1 MVCDHFLA
9 YAPKARPLLLMLD
22 GHVSHYQPEL
32 VRLAAKESIILF
44 CLPPHCTHLAQPL
57 DKGVFSPLKTYWPQ
71 ECARFMENNP
81 GELVTKRNFSVIFSQ
96 AWYRAMTTKTI
107 VPSFRAPGVY
117 PFNREAIHVP
127 DLYKPTCDRLDTGV
141 ISYLPLYS
149 PAPKRSSACTM
160 ASVPTPQF
168 SKSEQELFHTRRE
181 NGYDITSDHRYNQW
195 LLLTRR
201 MTNS

>member
-1 MVCDHFLA
+1 MYGMGSGWVDTELFEAWFYDLFLA

-57 DKGVFSPLKTYWPQ
+57 DKGVFSPLKMYWHQ

-81 GELVTKRNFSVIFSQ
+81 GELVTKRNYSVIFSQ
-96 AWYRAMTTKTI
+96 AWYRAMTLKNI
-107 VPSFRAPGVY
+107 VASFRATGVY

-127 DLYKPTCDRLDTGV
+127 EVYKPTCDRLDTGV
-141 ISYLPLYS
+141 ISYLHCIAQLQNE
-149 PAPKRSSACTM
+149 
-160 ASVPTPQF
+160 V
-168 SKSEQELFHTRRE
+168 LHV
-181 NGYDITSDHRYNQW
+181 QW
-195 LLLTRR
+195 LQFLHQ
-201 MTNS
+201 NSLNQSRNSFIPDGKMGMI